1 MTRSSNALI
10 YHGPILP
17 LSLASLLMLTV
28 LWATPL
34 DLHAQHGIIAHHPK
48 NQMVLITP
56 SMLAQ
61 PEQYVLHLDK
71 TMEAT
76 PVVVSLYTET
86 GLKVAERRIDL
97 TTATNRLG
105 FNAILDEATTLAAG
119 YYFYRI
125 EQAAPPFARLQAD
138 DIRFTNIA
146 RTHLPPDS
154 TLSSYAEFADVDG
167 DEDPDLVL
175 GFSDPTSFN
184 LPRLFI
190 NAGDGQFS
198 DETMQRL
205 PTGFLV
211 VNDLAVLDVDLDGDL
226 DIFLA
231 AETPTTSLESGD
243 QLYLNDGTGHFSDA
257 SASLPSLPFL
267 TRSVDWGLI
276 NEDAFP
282 DLVVSGL
289 FLSDLIPTQTALS
302 VLINNGAGGFVDQSA
317 QYLPQTLYGTLDA
330 VLADVNGDERAD
342 ILLANR
348 EEEFRDAQNNILLT
362 LSGQNAL
369 LIQNDQGRY
378 VDETALRLPAID
390 NPSKVVRT
398 ADVNNDEAPDLY
410 VINFGSFLGTGIVHE
425 LYLNDGNGAFE
436 DASDR
441 LPNEDFVNLNDAVF
455 EDFDGNGFVD
465 MYLVHTVLGDGA
477 TDVLSF
483 NENGFFAPVV
493 ESLPAIVDFGLS
505 ATAADMD
512 NDSDLDIFVSTGA
525 GTAGIA
531 RLDKLLEHNGAMATE
546 VEAIPVPERR
556 FILSQNHPNPFHVS
570 TTIPYSLERPGFVTV
585 RLYDSWGREME
596 TLINAAHTTGTYA
609 TDFDA
614 TGLASGLYFY
624 TLEINHRLVETR
636 KMVLVR

>member
-1 MTRSSNALI
+1 MTHFNNGFICLF
-10 YHGPILP
+10 LC
-17 LSLASLLMLTV
+17 LLMLTA
-28 LWATPL
+28 LWVMPV
-34 DLHAQHGIIAHHPK
+34 DLHAQQGITAQHPK

-71 TMEAT
+71 TWDPA
-76 PVVVSLYTET
+76 PVVVSLYTDT
-86 GLKVAERRIDL
+86 GLKVGEHRVDL
-97 TTATNRLG
+97 ATATDRIA
-105 FNAILDEATTLAAG
+105 FDVIIDETTTLATG
-119 YYFYRI
+119 YYYYRI
-125 EQAAPPFARLQAD
+125 EQAALPFARLQAD
-138 DIRFTNIA
+138 DVRFTNIA

-154 TLSSYAEFADVDG
+154 TLPGYAEFADVDG
-167 DEDPDLVL
+167 DEDPDIVL

-198 DETMQRL
+198 DETMQHL
-205 PTGFLV
+205 PPGFLV

-226 DIFLA
+226 DVFFA
-231 AETPTTSLESGD
+231 AEDPTTALESGD
-243 QLYLNDGTGHFSDA
+243 RLYLNDGTGHFSDA
-257 SASLPSLPFL
+257 SAGLPSLLFL
-267 TRSVDWGLI
+267 TRSVDWGFI

-289 FLSDLIPTQTALS
+289 FLSDLLPTQTALS

-348 EEEFRDAQNNILLT
+348 EEEFRDAQNNLLLT

-378 VDETALRLPAID
+378 VDETALRMPVVD
-390 NPSKVVRT
+390 NPSKVARI
-398 ADVNNDEAPDLY
+398 ADVNNDDAPDLY
-410 VINFGSFLGTGIVHE
+410 VINLGSFLGSGILHE

-436 DASDR
+436 DAANR
-441 LPNEDFVNLNDAVF
+441 LPSEDLVNINDVVF

-465 MYLVHTVLGDGA
+465 MYLVNTVLGDGA
-477 TDVLSF
+477 PDVLSF
-483 NENGFFAPVV
+483 NENGFFTPVV
-493 ESLPAIVDFGLS
+493 ESLPGIVDFGLS
-505 ATAADMD
+505 ATTADMD
-512 NDSDLDIFVSTGA
+512 NDSDLDIFVSTGE

-531 RLDKLLEHNGAMATE
+531 RLDKLLEHNGAMATA
-546 VEAIPVPERR
+546 VEPIPVPEGG
-556 FILSQNHPNPFHVS
+556 FVLSQNRPNPFHAS
-570 TTIPYSLERPGFVTV
+570 TTISYSLARPGFVTV
-585 RLYDSWGREME
+585 RLYDSWGRALE
-596 TLINAAHTTGTYA
+596 TLVNTTHNAGAYA

-624 TLEINHRLVETR
+624 TLEIDHWVVETR